1 MSLGDKHAKNG
12 PVDGLVPID
21 PFTSFSSNLSRSKKS
36 QALLS
41 KSYVMEQGAGDDVI
55 FGAEDDDRVVDD
67 GSFSDYITRFHK
79 RNLQSEMNTDGKANA
94 YIRRFHEKNSR
105 EYTLAASTGVVP
117 MVLPPP
123 PNPSLNN

>member
-1 MSLGDKHAKNG
+1 MTLGDKQAKNG
-12 PVDGLVPID
+12 AVGLVPID
-21 PFTSFSSNLSRSKKS
+21 PFTGFSSNLSRSKKS

-41 KSYVMEQGAGDDVI
+41 KSYVMEQGAAGDDDHVI
-55 FGAEDDDRVVDD
+55 FDDSVDD
-67 GSFSDYITRFHK
+67 GSFSDYIRRFHR

-105 EYTLAASTGVVP
+105 EYTLAPSTGFIP